1 MLLNKCKTGLRP
13 TLLVDSVK
21 LNNELG
27 VRVLIASETFQHTG
41 SFKFRAAY
49 NVALSSSAPHLVTA
63 SSGNFGQALAYACQL
78 TGKKCTVVMPKTST
92 KSKIEAVEGFGA
104 EVRLVDVGVKSRG
117 EWLLDV
123 LIELGTEVE
132 SVSPYDDERVI
143 EGNSTLADELVNY
156 KDDFDSVIVP
166 IGGGGL
172 SAGLIEGFKR
182 NKVDVKIFGAEPK
195 LGNDAAQSLEKGE
208 IVSNEKEPATI
219 ADGARTLSVGKHNF
233 PILKSGLTEILEVEE
248 ADIVAAMRLLFMQAN
263 LKSEPT
269 GALSLAAL
277 MANKERFEHKK
288 PLVIVSG
295 GNVDAAQYAKLIAT
309 D

>member
-1 MLLNKCKTGLRP
+1 M
-13 TLLVDSVK
+13 DSVK

-27 VRVLIASETFQHTG
+27 TRVLIASETFQHTG

-78 TGKKCTVVMPKTST
+78 TGKKCTVVMPETST
-92 KSKIEAVEGFGA
+92 KSKIEAVEGFGG
-104 EVRLVDVGVKSRG
+104 EIRLVDVGVKSRG

-182 NKVDVKIFGAEPK
+182 NGVDVKVFGAEPK
-195 LGNDAAQSLEKGE
+195 LGNDAAQSLAKGE

-248 ADIVAAMRLLFMQAN
+248 DEIVAAMRLLFMQAN
-263 LKSEPT
+263 LKCEPT

>member
-1 MLLNKCKTGLRP
+1 M
-13 TLLVDSVK
+13 DSVK

-27 VRVLIASETFQHTG
+27 TRVLIASETFQHTG

-78 TGKKCTVVMPKTST
+78 TGKKCTVVMPETST
-92 KSKIEAVEGFGA
+92 KSKIEAVEGFGG
-104 EVRLVDVGVKSRG
+104 EIRLVDVGVKSRG

-182 NKVDVKIFGAEPK
+182 NGVDVKVFGAEPK
-195 LGNDAAQSLEKGE
+195 LGNDAAQSLAKGE

-233 PILKSGLTEILEVEE
+233 PILKSGLNEILEVEE
-248 ADIVAAMRLLFMQAN
+248 DEIVAAMRLLFMQAN
-263 LKSEPT
+263 LKCEPT

>member
-1 MLLNKCKTGLRP
+1 M
-13 TLLVDSVK
+13 DSVK

-27 VRVLIASETFQHTG
+27 TRVLIASETFQHTG

-78 TGKKCTVVMPKTST
+78 TGKKCTVVMPETST
-92 KSKIEAVEGFGA
+92 KSKIEAVEGFGG
-104 EVRLVDVGVKSRG
+104 EIRLVDVGVKSRG

-182 NKVDVKIFGAEPK
+182 NGVDVKVFGAEPK
-195 LGNDAAQSLEKGE
+195 LGNDAAQSLNKGE

-248 ADIVAAMRLLFMQAN
+248 DEIVAAMRLLFMQAN
-263 LKSEPT
+263 LKCEPT

>member
-1 MLLNKCKTGLRP
+1 
-13 TLLVDSVK
+13 VDSVK

-27 VRVLIASETFQHTG
+27 MRVLIAAETFQHTG

-78 TGKKCTVVMPKTST
+78 TGKKCTVVMPESST

-172 SAGLIEGFKR
+172 SAGLIVGFKR
-182 NKVDVKIFGAEPK
+182 NGVDVQVFGAEPK

-248 ADIVAAMRLLFMQAN
+248 DEIVAAMRLLFMQAN
-263 LKSEPT
+263 LKCEPT

-277 MANKERFEHKK
+277 MANKERFEHKR

>member
-1 MLLNKCKTGLRP
+1 
-13 TLLVDSVK
+13 VDSVK

-27 VRVLIASETFQHTG
+27 TRVLIASETFQHTG

-78 TGKKCTVVMPKTST
+78 TGKKCTVVMPETST

-156 KDDFDSVIVP
+156 KDDFDSIIVP

-208 IVSNEKEPATI
+208 IVSNEREPATI

-248 ADIVAAMRLLFMQAN
+248 DEIVAAMRLLFMQAN

-295 GNVDAAQYAKLIAT
+295 GNVDAAQYAKLISA